1 MYLCTCVCA
10 CLRVCACV
18 SLSGCV
24 PCPTRVLKWRKFQ
37 IERKMAASSLSL
49 PLPLFLSFSPS
60 LHLASV
66 RNGNEL
72 TLRPLP
78 PCLASPSGQT
88 VEKFSQI
95 EKETKCRSILA
106 RALSSCCA
114 NIISNFSRY
123 FSYLSS
129 ALNFLPTVHF
139 DLSAINTKRESTW
152 GASHWS

>member
-1 MYLCTCVCA
+1 M
-10 CLRVCACV
+10 
-18 SLSGCV
+18 SLVRLECSSGGSFK
-24 PCPTRVLKWRKFQ
+24 LNAKWQPARSHF
-37 IERKMAASSLSL
+37 LSL
-49 PLPLFLSFSPS
+49 ALFLSPS

-139 DLSAINTKRESTW
+139 DLSAINTKRESTSE
-152 GASHWS
+152 GSHWCWSWS